1 MKKIIATLTVF
12 VMTWLGLAG
21 FLRGGRDLIVR
32 VSASDFLG
40 QALVYRATASLVLA
54 ENSQTYYL
62 RADAPAP
69 PELQARA
76 YIVADLITG
85 DVLLQKFPDKSYPI
99 ASVSKLTTALT
110 ALDMHLTETELLYPL
125 LLESNN
131 EKAEEIAKI
140 LNRKKFMQAMNEYVK
155 NINMFNTHYSDPSGI
170 SPRNVSSA
178 RDLLLLTQHIY
189 KNHPELFSL
198 TLLPQKGLWSSNN
211 LFVQKRHPN
220 YLGGKSGYTPE
231 AKGTLVS
238 VFALPLAGN
247 EIRPVAIILLGTD
260 SKLGVKYEVA
270 QSIIDYIVAN
280 VYFK

>member
-1 MKKIIATLTVF
+1 
-12 VMTWLGLAG
+12 MTWLGLAG